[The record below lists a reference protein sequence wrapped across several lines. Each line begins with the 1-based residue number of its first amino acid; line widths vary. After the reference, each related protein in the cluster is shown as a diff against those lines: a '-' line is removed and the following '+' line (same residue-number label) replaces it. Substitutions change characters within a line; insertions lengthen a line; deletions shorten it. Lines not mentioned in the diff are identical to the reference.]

1 MAKQQVFI
9 DFDPT
14 KAQIKTVEF
23 AIQDRNRVFFCEKYF
38 NYYIKVTD
46 ACII

>member
-14 KAQIKTVEF
+14 KAQIKTIEF
-23 AIQDRNRVFFCEKYF
+23 VIQDRNRVFFFVK
-38 NYYIKVTD
+38 NIS
-46 ACII
+46 IITSKSLMHV